1 MARDARQRKLFG
13 LLGKA
18 GHLLFWAGLAST
30 AYTLVTVYLL
40 SGSLLS
46 GACPITA
53 SDPWPYISIVLLTL
67 SLILSIF
74 DPKGNRKTD
83 EPHS

>member
-1 MARDARQRKLFG
+1 MARDAKQERLFV

-18 GHLLFWAGLAST
+18 GQLLFWAGLAST

-40 SGSLLS
+40 SGRLLN
-46 GACPITA
+46 GTCPITA
-53 SDPWPYISIVLLTL
+53 SGPWPYISIVLLIL

-74 DPKGNRKTD
+74 DPKDNKKTD